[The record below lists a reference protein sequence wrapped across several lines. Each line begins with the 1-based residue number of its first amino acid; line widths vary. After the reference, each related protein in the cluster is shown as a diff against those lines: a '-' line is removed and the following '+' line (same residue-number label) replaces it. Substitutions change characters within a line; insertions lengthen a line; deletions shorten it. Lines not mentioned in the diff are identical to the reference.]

1 MKLKDKADLP
11 VAKLAQCGL
20 IVERQLL
27 AAKKYFAPRRPV
39 EGAEDMQQGALTD
52 ARLANYRQTLPSAKS
67 KLTSRKTWISLPP
80 SENDFC
86 SSLTD
91 RRLFIADNFYRIQF
105 RGLARRVEAGQ

>member
-27 AAKKYFAPRRPV
+27 AAKKYLAPRRPI
-39 EGAEDMQQGALTD
+39 EGAENMQQCALTD
-52 ARLANYRQTLPSAKS
+52 ARLSPSAKS

-91 RRLFIADNFYRIQF
+91 RRLFIADNFHRIQF